1 MEVITIENQ
10 AFSKLLNN
18 LENLTREIH
27 SQNQSGKPS
36 KEQALPKGKLTPNDQ
51 WLDNEEVCKILKVTK
66 RTLQNYRDNFILPY
80 SQIGRKVYYK
90 ESAVQA
96 LLEKNY
102 ITLDAR

>member
-10 AFSKLLNN
+10 AFSKLLSN

-27 SQNQSGKPS
+27 SQNEKSTVKR
-36 KEQALPKGKLTPNDQ
+36 ELPKERLKLGDQ

-90 ESAVQA
+90 ASDVQA

-102 ITLDAR
+102 ITLNPP

>member
-1 MEVITIENQ
+1 MEVITIESQ
-10 AFSKLLNN
+10 AFSRLLSN

-27 SQNQSGKPS
+27 SQNQNKNPQTNQSHP
-36 KEQALPKGKLTPNDQ
+36 KEKLALGDL
-51 WLDNEEVCKILKVTK
+51 WFDNEEACKILKVTK

-90 ESAVQA
+90 ASDVQT

-102 ITLDAR
+102 ITLNPP